1 MKMKKGLLS
10 LLAVALTIVSCQD
23 YDDQFAELTG
33 LVNTLSTKVAGIE
46 TSTANLA
53 ALSVTVSGLQA
64 AIAAI
69 PTTDSTA
76 DLTAVSAGLD
86 TIQDDIDAI
95 ELILAGGVASAD
107 DLADIDALI
116 DTLQEGVNTLLTN
129 NQSIS
134 VNITIVDSE
143 TLATAQ
149 GYIEIGATTPAGYLL
164 GGNLLVDH
172 DGLTG
177 PEIVTA
183 NQMTA
188 KLISVSGTVS
198 VTGAVDLSGLSYIAL
213 AYTKNGLLTPLDSS
227 ITSLGAGLNIDGRI
241 GAIVFPNL
249 TSVLGNVAISNHA
262 SVTSI
267 DFSNVT
273 VVGGTSTI
281 DGGTTAL
288 ASATTADFGKFKMID
303 VTLNSATSVNLGQS
317 GTIAS
322 LSIVAPRA
330 TSISA
335 NSQEIVTGVLDINSP
350 LAATIDMNA
359 LTGGGTTLDISA
371 ANSTTVIHFDKLTSA
386 GIIDANQNEVKE
398 FHMGSMVTTGAGTV
412 YAISAMT
419 VALTKLTTIPA
430 ATTFTL
436 NATTISAPAL
446 ATIAGSLNIAA
457 ASTGLSNVNL
467 PLAAVTGS
475 LTSLATSTTIL
486 STDDA
491 TLAKVLKNSSNT
503 ALTLKAQSVV
513 VTGGN
518 GIFSDT
524 ALLSLTLTGKADA
537 AGTTYPSFTHT
548 VANFAVL
555 KYLNVADLNV
565 VTVPTTSLVATMTTF
580 GKINDISIIDADLMT
595 GLTIGHGHHTYTDA
609 PAQSVV
615 IQNMALLT
623 SVDLST
629 VTKLDNALIGV
640 VANPLLATI
649 TAPALGSPLLANG
662 AVSLLISANALVA
675 TATAAEPGTALA
687 EVKSPS
693 LTGWKAYI
701 GQMVTAGICTN
712 VGTDTFTAAG
722 GTMVVGIDFDKN
734 GAAGT
739 YVYETFSAGTNPLIS
754 GADEVALIDN
764 ND

>member
-1 MKMKKGLLS
+1 MKKGLLS
-10 LLAVALTIVSCQD
+10 LLAVALTIVGCQD

-33 LVNTLSTKVAGIE
+33 LVNTLSTKVAGVE

-53 ALSVTVSGLQA
+53 LLSTTVNGLVQA
-64 AIAAI
+64 IGAI

-76 DLTAVSAGLD
+76 DLTAVLQGL
-86 TIQDDIDAI
+86 TTAQEEIDAI
-95 ELILAGGVASAD
+95 KLLLAGGVASAD
-107 DLADIDALI
+107 DLAAIDELI
-116 DTLQEGVNTLLTN
+116 DTVQAGVNTLLTN

-134 VNITIVDSE
+134 VNITITDSE

-149 GYIEIGATTPAGYLL
+149 SYIEVGATTPAGYLL
-164 GGNLLVDH
+164 GGNLIVDH
-172 DGLTG
+172 STLTAA
-177 PEIVTA
+177 EITTA
-183 NQMTA
+183 NELTA
-188 KLISVSGTVS
+188 KLISVSGSVTVS
-198 VTGAVDLSGLSYIAL
+198 GSVNLGGLTYIAGN
-213 AYTKNGLLTPLDSS
+213 YTKTGQIAPLDTTIS
-227 ITSLGAGLNIDGRI
+227 SLGANLIVDGQL
-241 GAIVFPNL
+241 GDIVFPNL
-249 TSVLGNVAISNHA
+249 SSVVGNVTISNHA

-267 DFSNVT
+267 DFSSVT
-273 VVGGTSTI
+273 TVGAASTI
-281 DGGTTAL
+281 DGGTIAV

-303 VTLNSATSVNLGQS
+303 VTLESATSVNLGQS

-322 LSIVAPRA
+322 LSIVAPIA

-335 NSQEIVTGVLDINSP
+335 NSQQIVTGVLDINAP

-398 FHMGSMVTTGAGTV
+398 FHMGSMVTTGAGTA
-412 YAISAMT
+412 YDISAMT

-446 ATIAGSLNIAA
+446 ATIAGNLNIAA
-457 ASTGLSNVNL
+457 ATTGLSNVNL
-467 PLAAVTGS
+467 PLAAVTGN
-475 LTSLATSTTIL
+475 LTSVATSTTIL

-491 TLAKVLKNSSNT
+491 TLAKVLKNASNT
-503 ALTLKAQSVV
+503 ELTLKGQAVA
-513 VTGGN
+513 VTGGA

-524 ALLSLTLTGKADA
+524 ALLSLTLTGKANA
-537 AGTTYPSFTHT
+537 AGTTYPSFTQL

-565 VTVPTTSLVATMTTF
+565 VTVPTASVVATMTTF

-595 GLTIGHGHHTYTDA
+595 ALTIGHGHHTYTDA

-640 VANPLLATI
+640 VANPVLATI

-675 TATAAEPGTALA
+675 TATAAVPGTALA

-712 VGTDTFTAAG
+712 VGADTFTAAG

-734 GAAGT
+734 GAAGA